1 MESSISQ
8 IKQLFGNVLAE
19 HRYID
24 QLRIGLWI
32 KEGDYL
38 KSKVEISIENDE
50 IDYELKFYLSKEE
63 EDLLSPHEIFVFLHE
78 MSHIVILEKIR
89 TQKGMKEVTRYLDKY
104 NDEVKNLNDKAQSN
118 KCSSDEIQKE
128 YENIEFEKQTDEIT
142 RELFKRYVS
151 FASH

>member
-1 MESSISQ
+1 MENSISQ
-8 IKQLFGNVLAE
+8 IKQLFGNVLTE
-19 HRYID
+19 HKYID
-24 QLRIGLWI
+24 HLRIGLWI

-50 IDYELKFYLSKEE
+50 IDYELKFYLTKEK

-89 TQKGMKEVTRYLDKY
+89 TQKGMEEVTLYLDKY
-104 NDEVKNLNDKAQSN
+104 NNEVKDLNDKAKSN
-118 KCSSDEIQKE
+118 KWGSDKIQKE
-128 YENIEFEKQTDEIT
+128 YENINFEKQTDEIT
-142 RELFKRYVS
+142 KELFKRYVS